1 MKRRHAF
8 IFALAIT
15 LIMAVNAFLFSIDLS
30 PSREKV
36 KISRIID
43 GDTLELEDG
52 RKIRFLNINSPEK
65 NQPGHELAIDY
76 LKNYENKT
84 LEIEVTGMDKYDR
97 TLARIYTPDYLNLEL
112 VKKGFASKFL
122 VEDSELEIFADAEKE
137 AIKKS
142 LGIWRKSIYY
152 SCIDS
157 NINEKDEYVIIE
169 NNCNKVNISS
179 WILKDESRKIY
190 QFQNIEIGRVI
201 LHTSY
206 GKDNETDLFWNF
218 ETSVWNNDRDS
229 LYLFDKESNIAN
241 YNSYGY

>member
-1 MKRRHAF
+1 MKRRYAF

-15 LIMAVNAFLFSIDLS
+15 LIIAVNALLFSIDLS

-52 RKIRFLNINSPEK
+52 RKIRFLNINAPEK
-65 NQPGHELAIDY
+65 NQFGYELAINY
-76 LKNYENKT
+76 IKNYENKT
-84 LEIEVTGMDKYDR
+84 LEIEVTGIDKYQR
-97 TLARIYTPDYLNLEL
+97 VLARIYTPDYLNLEL
-112 VKKGFASKFL
+112 VKKGFVSKFL
-122 VEDSELEIFADAEKE
+122 VEDSELKIFSNAEKE
-137 AIKKS
+137 AVEKS

-152 SCIDS
+152 NCIES
-157 NINEKDEYVIIE
+157 EINEKDEYVIIE

-179 WILKDESRKIY
+179 WSLKDESRKIY
-190 QFQNIEIGRVI
+190 QFSDMKIGRVI
-201 LHTSY
+201 LHTGY
-206 GKDNETDLFWNF
+206 GKDNETDLFWNL

-229 LYLFDKESNIAN
+229 LYLLDKEKNIVN

>member
-1 MKRRHAF
+1 MKRRYAF

-15 LIMAVNAFLFSIDLS
+15 AIIAVDTFLFSIDLS

-52 RKIRFLNINSPEK
+52 RKIRFLNINAPEK
-65 NQPGHELAIDY
+65 NQPGHELAIEY

-84 LEIEVTGMDKYDR
+84 LEIEVTGIDKYDR
-97 TLARIYTPDYLNLEL
+97 TLARIYALDYLNLEL
-112 VKKGFASKFL
+112 VKRGFVSKFL
-122 VEDSELEIFADAEKE
+122 VDDSELKTFSNAEKE
-137 AIKKS
+137 AIGKS
-142 LGIWRKSIYY
+142 LGIWEKSRYY
-152 SCIDS
+152 DCVDS
-157 NINEKDEYVIIE
+157 EINEKEEYVIIT

-179 WILKDESRKIY
+179 WSLKDESRKIY
-190 QFQNIEIGRVI
+190 QFRDIETGRII
-201 LHTSY
+201 LHTGY
-206 GKDNETDLFWNF
+206 GKDNKTDLFWNL

-229 LYLFDKESNIAN
+229 LYLFDKEKNIAN